1 MDDTPPPQTV
11 DRKRIAKEFRAE
23 VKTLVEDENDRQLL
37 FEVLKDYQTTQ
48 AIDALVKSLR
58 NILCTPKRLQL
69 FKVIRGLLPAKHQK
83 LFDDLCPVV
92 PSGGIRTIRLWRH
105 GKEPLGFTI
114 RGGREHNTAVYIS
127 SVTPNSNAARAK
139 LNVGDRVIRINGY
152 NISELT
158 HNEVVQFIKMR
169 NMISIRLKS
178 EGMLPEKK
186 SADQPITWTV
196 VEKENVQE
204 TNGTK
209 PNCEKMQDP
218 TSMDKGERRI
228 VIHNT
233 EKSPLGCTVRGG
245 IEHGMGIFVADV
257 NEDSMAE
264 AVGLHN
270 GDQIMSVNGV
280 SFEKIS
286 HAEAIQVIKSS
297 QSLIL
302 TIKSSRDVSLKGPME
317 PLETP
322 ISNPNVTFKAVKM
335 PEKPEIALSPV
346 TDTKPA
352 AQIPT
357 VFKAAPGLAPASV
370 FVADGLPDTTN
381 FKLFEPD
388 NTSSFRM
395 FDRKARDSIYS
406 LVTTD
411 DDTKQPIHQ
420 TPDIT
425 KPSQSTDMVTERP
438 VSIPQTDTTKTEE
451 INEVTPPEPPPLPTE
466 EQLTTTED
474 ETPSSTRGRRT
485 ETKQSSLFDVTY
497 DSHLGMCTIPVTVTS
512 HSKQEETGHQVTA
525 LLAMQPSIVVL
536 FNIVL

>member
-1 MDDTPPPQTV
+1 
-11 DRKRIAKEFRAE
+11 
-23 VKTLVEDENDRQLL
+23 
-37 FEVLKDYQTTQ
+37 
-48 AIDALVKSLR
+48 
-58 NILCTPKRLQL
+58 
-69 FKVIRGLLPAKHQK
+69 
-83 LFDDLCPVV
+83 
-92 PSGGIRTIRLWRH
+92 
-105 GKEPLGFTI
+105 
-114 RGGREHNTAVYIS
+114 
-127 SVTPNSNAARAK
+127 
-139 LNVGDRVIRINGY
+139 
-152 NISELT
+152 
-158 HNEVVQFIKMR
+158 
-169 NMISIRLKS
+169 
-178 EGMLPEKK
+178 
-186 SADQPITWTV
+186 
-196 VEKENVQE
+196 
-204 TNGTK
+204 
-209 PNCEKMQDP
+209 MQDP

-512 HSKQEETGHQVTA
+512 HSKQEETGHQFGDDVIRGRQVKVVEVTQDM
-525 LLAMQPSIVVL
+525 LLGVSIEGGTDTKHGGSILVKSIESNEAIKNQKTVTVGDQIL
-536 FNIVL
+536 MVHGQSMVDITHHEASIILKQAIETDRETISLLVAVETN